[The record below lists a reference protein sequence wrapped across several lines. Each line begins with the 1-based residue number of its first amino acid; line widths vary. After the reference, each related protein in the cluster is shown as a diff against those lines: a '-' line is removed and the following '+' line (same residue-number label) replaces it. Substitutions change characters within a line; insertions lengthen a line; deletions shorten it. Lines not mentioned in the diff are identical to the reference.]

1 MKIAEE
7 LNELLNN
14 KNHSSVIAYLQFLQD
29 NITRMAT
36 NSSNTKASI
45 AVIFTILATILIS
58 TKTILKYWWLGIIF
72 SVLGIILDSY
82 YLAFERM
89 YRKKYNQFCKDINNN
104 ILNVEDIYN
113 MNPKNTNLKFEHIA
127 EMLDALSSFS
137 IWGFYIL
144 FIIISILLKF
154 I

>member
-1 MKIAEE
+1 MKVIQPSQILE
-7 LNELLNN
+7 N

-36 NSSNTKASI
+36 NSSNTKAFI
-45 AVIFTILATILIS
+45 AVIFTILATILTTTEMVS
-58 TKTILKYWWLGIIF
+58 KYWWLGILF
-72 SVLGIILDSY
+72 SLLGIILDSY

-89 YRKKYNQFCKDINNN
+89 YRKKYNVFCKDINSSN
-104 ILNVEDIYN
+104 LNVEEIYN

-137 IWGFYIL
+137 VWGFYTL
-144 FIIISILLKF
+144 FIIIGVLLKF
-154 I
+154 M

>member
-1 MKIAEE
+1 MKQSEK
-7 LNELLNN
+7 NNTLLEN
-14 KNHSSVIAYLQFLQD
+14 KDHSSVIAYLQFLQN

-36 NSSNTKASI
+36 NSSNTKAFI
-45 AVIFTILATILIS
+45 AVIFTILVTMLTT
-58 TKTILKYWWLGIIF
+58 TKSILKYWWLGIIF
-72 SVLGIILDSY
+72 SLLGTILDSY

-89 YRKKYNQFCKDINNN
+89 YRKKYNSVCKDINNN
-104 ILNVEDIYN
+104 NLNVEDIYN

-127 EMLDALSSFS
+127 EMLDAISSFS
-137 IWGFYIL
+137 VWGFYIL

>member
-1 MKIAEE
+1 MEKLEKE
-7 LNELLNN
+7 NKLLAD
-14 KNHSSVIAYLQFLQD
+14 KNHSSVIAYLQFLQA

-36 NSSNTKASI
+36 NSSNTKAFI
-45 AVIFTILATILIS
+45 AVIFTILATVL
-58 TKTILKYWWLGIIF
+58 TTTEAILKYWWLGIVF
-72 SVLGIILDSY
+72 SILGIILDSY

-89 YRKKYNQFCKDINNN
+89 YRKKYNSFCEDINSNN
-104 ILNVEDIYN
+104 LNVENIYN
-113 MNPKNTNLKFEHIA
+113 MNPKNTNLKFEYAA

-137 IWGFYIL
+137 VWGFYIL